1 MSILDEPGE
10 VSLRRMERE
19 LPPLPQLSL
28 LITVGFPSPLFQRP
42 LLKKQTQELL
52 LNSLSG
58 RLRCFS
64 QAAARAMWM
73 KISLGLQ
80 IRKVHSSKKLSRA
93 ILEYPSEWNE
103 MDA

>member
-10 VSLRRMERE
+10 VRLKRMERD
-19 LPPLPQLSL
+19 LPPSPQLSL
-28 LITVGFPSPLFQRP
+28 LITVGFPSPLFQQP
-42 LLKKQTQELL
+42 LLKKQAQELL

-58 RLRCFS
+58 RLCCFS
-64 QAAARAMWM
+64 QTAAGAMWM

-80 IRKVHSSKKLSRA
+80 IRKVHSKRKLSRA
-93 ILEYPSEWNE
+93 ISECLSEWNE